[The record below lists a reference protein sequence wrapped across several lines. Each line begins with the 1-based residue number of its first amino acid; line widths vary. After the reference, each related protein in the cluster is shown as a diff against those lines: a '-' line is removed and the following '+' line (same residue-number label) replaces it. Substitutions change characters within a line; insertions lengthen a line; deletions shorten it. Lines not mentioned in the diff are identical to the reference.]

1 MARKAKRVTKA
12 KTAKKKPARRGGK
25 GKKMR
30 ISHIHWGFP
39 PIIGGVETHLAMML
53 PTFVRMGH
61 RAYLLTGSVED
72 HPLRHNFHGAW
83 IRRTPL
89 MDLNWLFKR
98 GLANLDEEIHQMYTS
113 YVDDTKPDI
122 IHTHNMH
129 YFSKP
134 HAEILAEVCKKKGVP
149 LILTAHNV
157 WDENLY
163 LNLTRNVPWD
173 YIIAVSHYIKRELV
187 GVGADENRCTV
198 IHHGIDHNTFRP
210 DIPTG
215 TTYRKYPQLR
225 GKRVI
230 FHPAR
235 MGIAKGCD
243 VSIKAFNIVH
253 QRFPDTMLVLA
264 GTKNIIDW
272 GTTQQKDIAYFLS
285 LVKFFDL
292 EDSVMIDAYTLDQ
305 MPGLYGASD
314 VVIYPSSA
322 MEPFGLTMLEGM
334 ATAKPMIVTNVGG
347 MPEIIH
353 DSINGFVVPIRDF
366 EALAGR
372 ISRLLAEDRLRE
384 RFGRTGRQMVERHFT
399 KEHMTQ
405 NHLDIYKSLI

>member
-1 MARKAKRVTKA
+1 MVPKSKA
-12 KTAKKKPARRGGK
+12 AKKKK
-25 GKKMR
+25 LR

-61 RAYLLTGSVED
+61 LAYLLTGSVED
-72 HPLRHNFHGAW
+72 HPHRHNFHGAW

-89 MDLNWLFKR
+89 MDLNWLFER
-98 GLANLDEEIHQMYTS
+98 GLANLDEEINQMFTS
-113 YVDDTKPDI
+113 YVDDTKPDVV
-122 IHTHNMH
+122 HTHNMH

-134 HAEILAEVCKKKGVP
+134 HTEILAQVCKKKGVP
-149 LILTAHNV
+149 LVLTAHNV

-163 LNLTRNVPWD
+163 LNLTRDIPWD

-187 GVGADENRCTV
+187 GVGADERRCTV
-198 IHHGIDHNTFRP
+198 VHHGIDHHTFRP
-210 DIPTG
+210 EIPTAA
-215 TTYRKYPQLR
+215 TYRKYPQLK
-225 GKRVI
+225 GKRAI

-253 QRFPDTMLVLA
+253 QRFPDTVLVLA

-272 GTTQQKDIAYFLS
+272 GTTQQKDIAYFIS
-285 LVKFFDL
+285 LVKFFGL
-292 EDSVMIDAYTLDQ
+292 ENNVLIDAYTLDQ

-314 VVIYPSSA
+314 VVIYPSTA
-322 MEPFGLTMLEGM
+322 MEPFGLTMLEAM
-334 ATAKPMIVTNVGG
+334 STAKPMIVTNAGG

-353 DSINGFVVPIRDF
+353 DSINGFVVPTKDF

-372 ISRLLAEDRLRE
+372 ICRLIAEDRLRE

-405 NHLDIYKSLI
+405 NHLDIYKDLL